1 MLKLITRH
9 RLLWKIILIFWLTT
23 LCTIVANVY
32 ITREIAISEFKSE
45 HFQRKTQLLAQDAVR
60 VYEDDGY
67 RALRKWYRHT
77 LRHDGLKVV
86 LLDKDENK
94 VGGKYRKTFE
104 ARNDNLFQ
112 KQPPF
117 KQHLLTLADQK
128 VTSENGSVYTLRIL
142 PSPALSAKF
151 NPETL
156 HFYRL
161 LASLVIIFIG
171 SLWLYRSIAKPLKV
185 LHDASL
191 ALSKGDFS
199 VRTTHKVG
207 SRKNELGQL
216 AQAFDE
222 MAIKIEALL
231 NNQKQLFR
239 DISHEI
245 RTPLTRQKL
254 AIELAK
260 NSETP
265 LVFLEKIEHQN
276 NNINALVHNLLTFL
290 QLEDSTPRNSETLDL
305 AQIMLDLITE
315 AELDIKAKH
324 IDVHSEFEGQYLI
337 TGDNILITRALEN
350 ILMNAIKYSPA
361 SGKVDIQMSRLN
373 SMYQLS
379 ISDQGPGIPETDL
392 EHVLKPF
399 YRSDQSRNQQTGG
412 FGLGLAITHKIIKQ
426 HKGELRINNVQPSGL
441 RVSLEFP
448 IDESIDK

>member
-9 RLLWKIILIFWLTT
+9 RLLWKIILIFWFTT
-23 LCTIVANVY
+23 LCTIVANIY
-32 ITREIAISEFKSE
+32 ITREIAVSEFKSE

-60 VYEDDGY
+60 VYEDEGY

-77 LRHDGLKVV
+77 LRHDGLKVA
-86 LLDKDENK
+86 LLDKDDNK
-94 VGGKYRKTFE
+94 VGETYRKKIEAKNDHLFE
-104 ARNDNLFQ
+104 
-112 KQPPF
+112 KQHPF

-151 NPETL
+151 NPEAL
-156 HFYRL
+156 HLYRL
-161 LASLVIIFIG
+161 LASLIIISMG

-191 ALSKGDFS
+191 ALSNGDFS
-199 VRTTHKVG
+199 VRTAHKVG

-216 AQAFDE
+216 AAAFDQ

-245 RTPLTRQKL
+245 KTPLTRQKL

-260 NSETP
+260 NSEAP
-265 LVFLEKIEHQN
+265 LVFLDKIEHQN
-276 NNINALVHNLLTFL
+276 NNINALVHNLLTFT
-290 QLEDSTPRNSETLDL
+290 QLEDSTTRNNETLDL
-305 AQIMLDLITE
+305 AQIILNLIAE
-315 AELDIKAKH
+315 AELDIKAKQ
-324 IDVHSEFEGQYLI
+324 IDVKSDLDNHCLI
-337 TGDNILITRALEN
+337 SGDNILITRALEN
-350 ILMNAIKYSPA
+350 ILMNAIKYSPT
-361 SGKVDIQMSRLN
+361 SGKIAIQTSRRN
-373 SMYQLS
+373 SMCQLT
-379 ISDQGPGIPETDL
+379 ISDQGPGIPEADL
-392 EHVLKPF
+392 ENVLKPF

-426 HKGELRINNVQPSGL
+426 HKAELRIFNIQPSGL
-441 RVSLEFP
+441 KVSLEFP
-448 IDESIDK
+448 IDESSDK